1 MLKSISKCIL
11 KCILFINYGNHSTL
25 AVGRR
30 NECWADFSCGL
41 ESRNQDSLYG
51 VVVHIKCSFEH
62 LNTYSHIFTQRN
74 KRKNESN
81 KTLEEKKKWLS
92 MLAGCYRFTISVPAF
107 SILSC

>member
-1 MLKSISKCIL
+1 MLKSIS

-30 NECWADFSCGL
+30 NECWAHFSCGL

-62 LNTYSHIFTQRN
+62 LNTYLNEIKEKMKATKHL
-74 KRKNESN
+74 KRKKN
-81 KTLEEKKKWLS
+81 
-92 MLAGCYRFTISVPAF
+92 G
-107 SILSC
+107 